1 MLFFIDLFSCA
12 MCDNFNSG
20 GEKRAMNRLKAN
32 MLNGMYR
39 ILAETGDS
47 S

>member
-1 MLFFIDLFSCA
+1 MG
-12 MCDNFNSG
+12 DNFNPG

-32 MLNGMYR
+32 ILNGIYR
-39 ILAETGDS
+39 IVAETGDS